1 MRTYL
6 RDVIGITDVVGVAGV
21 AANSRRVAVQDEGL
35 NVIEDFLEFDKDSE
49 HFKQTEWIKW
59 CNENYDDKSEKTY
72 HTYWTKSTQK
82 YTDGWK
88 EKLNKQL
95 DPAVNALIGLLAS
108 DDEKVRQR
116 AVDQI
121 FKLTGNEE
129 TRIAIEGSM
138 DISLNWGDDAAIQS
152 E

>member
-1 MRTYL
+1 MANPLSFLTWWWILNSFWVPWYNSSNEHSRLYFI
-6 RDVIGITDVVGVAGV
+6 IG
-21 AANSRRVAVQDEGL
+21 L
-35 NVIEDFLEFDKDSE
+35 LF
-49 HFKQTEWIKW
+49 IKGI
-59 CNENYDDKSEKTY
+59 DDKSEKTY

-108 DDEKVRQR
+108 DDEKIRQR

-138 DISLNWGDDAAIQS
+138 DVKLSWGDEQAVDI
-152 E
+152 

>member
-1 MRTYL
+1 MAGIKMTDAQVQERVDKCYDMRYNHGT
-6 RDVIGITDVVGVAGV
+6 
-21 AANSRRVAVQDEGL
+21 
-35 NVIEDFLEFDKDSE
+35 
-49 HFKQTEWIKW
+49 KQVDWIKW
-59 CNENYDDKSEKTY
+59 CNENYSDKSEKTY

-108 DDEKVRQR
+108 DDEKIRQR

-138 DISLNWGDDAAIQS
+138 DVKLSWGDEQTETDDI
-152 E
+152 

>member
-1 MRTYL
+1 MAGIKMTDAQVQERVDKCYDMRYNH
-6 RDVIGITDVVGVAGV
+6 GV
-21 AANSRRVAVQDEGL
+21 
-35 NVIEDFLEFDKDSE
+35 
-49 HFKQTEWIKW
+49 KQTNWVKW
-59 CNENYDDKSEKTY
+59 CNENYTDKSEKTY
-72 HTYWTKSTQK
+72 CTYWSKSTEK

-108 DDEKVRQR
+108 DEEKVRQR

-138 DISLNWGDDAAIQS
+138 DIKLNWGDDAGIQS

>member
-1 MRTYL
+1 MAGIKSTDAQVQERVDQCFQL
-6 RDVIGITDVVGVAGV
+6 RY
-21 AANSRRVAVQDEGL
+21 
-35 NVIEDFLEFDKDSE
+35 SE

-108 DDEKVRQR
+108 DDEKIRQR

-138 DISLNWGDDAAIQS
+138 DVKLTWGDEQTETDDI
-152 E
+152 